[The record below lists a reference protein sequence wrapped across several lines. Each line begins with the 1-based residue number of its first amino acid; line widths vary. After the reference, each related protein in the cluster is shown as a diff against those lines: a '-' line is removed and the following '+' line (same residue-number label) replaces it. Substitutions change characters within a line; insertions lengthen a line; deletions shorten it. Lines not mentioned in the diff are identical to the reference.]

1 MSEILIG
8 CIVIIALGIISIFG
22 GIIAKAHCYDGDG
35 NGFIGIGI
43 AVIILDIVF
52 GFFMVGNG
60 ISVKEQ
66 KTILMPDEIAKS
78 QYTLFVKCEGR
89 QFESTEARFVMA
101 SNDLIRVEKKEGIN
115 SYNNV
120 CETSYVLVLSDGGSK

>member
-1 MSEILIG
+1 MSGLLLF
-8 CIVIIALGIISIFG
+8 CIVSALVSFIVFLVGLSLESNETMG
-22 GIIAKAHCYDGDG
+22 CGIIAMVM
-35 NGFIGIGI
+35 IGI
-43 AVIILDIVF
+43 F
-52 GFFMVGNG
+52 GFFIGCNVTPIKHNR
-60 ISVKEQ
+60 
-66 KTILMPDEIAKS
+66 TILMPDEIAKS